1 MSVDTLDDVVMKP
14 GAVTPGSS
22 APPSRKAVSSAGASG
37 KVLRRLLNNP
47 YWIYGLLRFVAPVFR
62 IPFTQWHVVTRFGHV
77 KEILANSE
85 VFRVPWDQKV
95 IELNDGGSAFV
106 LGLDEPHA
114 HRAALRQLMQGFK
127 REDIGQVA
135 TIASEEAEAII
146 RAHIATA
153 GPRQAS
159 VPPFDAIRDLV
170 IRVPTRICRRYF
182 GLPILEQQEDEF
194 ARWSMDISSYLFGD
208 PLGDPTIRE
217 KALSAAGQMRSFLD
231 RAIVDAR
238 TGPVDD
244 ATVLGRL
251 VAMPPQEGGPSDE
264 AIRAHIMGM
273 VTGFV
278 PTDTIAAGHML
289 DVLIGN
295 GRFQTGRRTR
305 FTKPVMRAIED
316 NDDQQ
321 LTKCLFETLRFLPIN
336 PGPFR
341 ICSQTYEV
349 QGGGWFGRGSRTIP
363 ADARLIASTQ
373 SAMFDRRAV
382 ERPYR
387 FDPSRRR
394 AEYMLLGSGHHACV
408 GIHLAEAQITQT
420 LKALLRQK
428 KLRRVTGEAG
438 QLQRDGPF
446 PAHLMVQF
454 DQ

>member
-1 MSVDTLDDVVMKP
+1 MSVDTLDDAAMEP
-14 GAVTPGSS
+14 RALAPSSS
-22 APPSRKAVSSAGASG
+22 ASPPRKAVPSPGASG
-37 KVLRRLLNNP
+37 KALRLLLSNP
-47 YWIYGLLRFVAPVFR
+47 YRVYGLLRFVAPVFR
-62 IPFTQWHVVTRFGHV
+62 IPFTQWYVVTRFGHV

-85 VFRVPWDQKV
+85 VFRVPWDRKV
-95 IELNDGGSAFV
+95 IELNDGGPAFV
-106 LGLDEPHA
+106 LGLDEPND
-114 HRAALRQLMQGFK
+114 HRAALLQLMQGFK
-127 REDIGQVA
+127 REDVGRVA
-135 TIASEEAEAII
+135 AMASEEAEAILQ
-146 RAHIATA
+146 AHIATA
-153 GPRQAS
+153 GPRQGS

-208 PLGDPTIRE
+208 PLGNPAVRE
-217 KALSAAGQMRSFLD
+217 KALQAAAQMRGFLD
-231 RAIVDAR
+231 RAIADAR
-238 TGPVDD
+238 TGPVD
-244 ATVLGRL
+244 ATTVLGRL
-251 VAMPPQEGGPSDE
+251 VTMPQQEGGPTDE
-264 AIRAHIMGM
+264 AIRAHLMGM

-278 PTDTIAAGHML
+278 PTDTVAAGHML

-295 GRFQTGRRTR
+295 GRFLTWSRTR
-305 FTKPVMRAIED
+305 FTKPVMRAIET

-341 ICSQTYEV
+341 VCSQTYEV
-349 QGGGWFGRGSRTIP
+349 EGGGWFGRGSCRIP
-363 ADARLIASTQ
+363 AQARLIASTQ

-394 AEYMLLGSGHHACV
+394 AEYMLLGSGLHACV

-420 LKALLRQK
+420 LKALLRQTN
-428 KLRRVTGEAG
+428 LRRVAGEAG

-446 PAHLMVQF
+446 PSRLMVQF
-454 DQ
+454 DH